1 MQSNRHAGL
10 KELDPC
16 QKKKKKYSERNPR
29 VWFLINYL
37 MHVGLRLTLY
47 AKCIKK
53 ISLKSHSVRARHYRA
68 NVRVL
73 AQTREARDLLTA
85 FSTWWHSPEGY
96 PYSQT
101 ICECSKWNHLR
112 LCISIA
118 AFLSPVSSWD
128 TSSTLVFIT
137 IHWLVQAYMPWAYK
151 SLLSPSFQLKHL
163 YLFK

>member
-1 MQSNRHAGL
+1 MLGSRNKTDA
-10 KELDPC
+10 
-16 QKKKKKYSERNPR
+16 KKSTSTCLVFNKLLNARWPQ
-29 VWFLINYL
+29 INAQNVYNFP
-37 MHVGLRLTLY
+37 
-47 AKCIKK
+47 
-53 ISLKSHSVRARHYRA
+53 LKSCNVWVRHYSA

-73 AQTREARDLLTA
+73 AQTWEARDLLTV

-101 ICECSKWNHLR
+101 ICGCSKWNHLR
-112 LCISIA
+112 LWISIA
-118 AFLSPVSSWD
+118 AFLSPVSSQD
-128 TSSTLVFIT
+128 TSSTVVFIT